1 MYRNLFRIY
10 QKKKNTSESLRYHI
24 LYANAGDSLQ
34 KLRKQRETM
43 EMQVRYES
51 EQNERQIEF
60 LSAENEMKEFK
71 LRQTRVF
78 LFGLAGLAAL
88 IILLAVVLVRQY
100 RLKERQNSLVL
111 QQKLFRS
118 QMNPHFIFNSLSGI
132 HHFILHEQ
140 PSKAASYLSR
150 FSKLIRSI
158 LHSSVEEYIS
168 LDEERATIENYL
180 ELQKIRFPDKFDFT
194 VEMDEMLDPENT
206 IPCMLT
212 QPFVENAIE
221 HGIKDNSGRGLVSVR
236 FMRKNWMVRI
246 EVEDNGIG
254 RAKARELSLEQDK
267 GHQSLS
273 TSIIQERIRS
283 LNKTLKKK
291 ITLDI
296 VDLENEKGKP
306 SGTKVILEVPLQ

>member
-1 MYRNLFRIY
+1 
-10 QKKKNTSESLRYHI
+10 
-24 LYANAGDSLQ
+24 
-34 KLRKQRETM
+34 
-43 EMQVRYES
+43 
-51 EQNERQIEF
+51 
-60 LSAENEMKEFK
+60 
-71 LRQTRVF
+71 
-78 LFGLAGLAAL
+78 
-88 IILLAVVLVRQY
+88 LLAVVLVRQF

-168 LDEERATIENYL
+168 LDDEKTTIENYL

-194 VEMDEMLDPENT
+194 VEMDEMLDAGNIS
-206 IPCMLT
+206 IPCMIT

-221 HGIKDNSGRGLVSVR
+221 HGIKDNSGRGFVSVR

-254 RAKARELSLEQDK
+254 RAKARELALKEEK
-267 GHQSLS
+267 VHQSLS
-273 TSIIQERIRS
+273 TSIIRERIRA

-291 ITLDI
+291 IILDI
-296 VDLENEKGKP
+296 VDLVNEKGKP

>member
-10 QKKKNTSESLRYHI
+10 QKKKNTSEALRYHI

-34 KLRKQRETM
+34 KLRQQRETM

-78 LFGLAGLAAL
+78 LFGLAGFAAL

-158 LHSSVEEYIS
+158 LHSSVEEFIS
-168 LDEERATIENYL
+168 LDDERATIENYL
-180 ELQKIRFPDKFDFT
+180 ELQKIRFPYKFDFT
-194 VEMDEMLDPENT
+194 VEMDEKLDPENT

-236 FMRKNWMVRI
+236 FIRRNGMVRI

-267 GHQSLS
+267 GYQSLS

>member
-1 MYRNLFRIY
+1 
-10 QKKKNTSESLRYHI
+10 
-24 LYANAGDSLQ
+24 
-34 KLRKQRETM
+34 M

-51 EQNERQIEF
+51 EQKEKQIEF
-60 LSAENEMKEFK
+60 LSAENEMKAFK
-71 LRQTRVF
+71 LRQSRIL
-78 LFGLAGLAAL
+78 LFGLAGFAVL
-88 IILLAVVLVRQY
+88 IVLLAVVLVRQF

-168 LDEERATIENYL
+168 LDDEKTTIENYL

-194 VEMDEMLDPENT
+194 VEMDEMLDAGNIS
-206 IPCMLT
+206 IPCMIT

-221 HGIKDNSGRGLVSVR
+221 HGIKDNSGRGFVSVR

-254 RAKARELSLEQDK
+254 RAKARELALKEEK
-267 GHQSLS
+267 VHQPLS
-273 TSIIQERIRS
+273 TSIIRERIRA

-296 VDLENEKGKP
+296 FDLVNEKGKP
-306 SGTKVILEVPLQ
+306 SGTKVILETPLQ